1 MALFQYRQL
10 VHKVYFFFSLF
21 THCHVMCCRMTKS
34 MTAFEIHWVVY
45 YQKIATHGLMES
57 NWAVGRFVTLT
68 FLPFDFFLSRFK
80 EQKKQFVTKA
90 TESNHG
96 TK

>member
-1 MALFQYRQL
+1 
-10 VHKVYFFFSLF
+10 
-21 THCHVMCCRMTKS
+21 MCCRMTES

-68 FLPFDFFLSRFK
+68 FLPFDFFFI
-80 EQKKQFVTKA
+80 QVQG
-90 TESNHG
+90 TEKTICNQSYRE
-96 TK
+96 